1 MSVLIKIL
9 LVLGAVTIG
18 GVVVVAGVV
27 VVGLVVLG
35 STLPEVQVTNQCTDA
50 IIMPEWAQSIPSLPD
65 SIPTNASVTFPVVS
79 GPGEYALSQEG
90 DGLYI
95 VLPRSFP
102 VLGDTVGDT
111 VRVGSAGT
119 EPDATFEGQQVT
131 VPMHREIEMNQ
142 TYSVMLCP

>member
-102 VLGDTVGDT
+102 VLGDTV
-111 VRVGSAGT
+111 RVGSAGT

-142 TYSVMLCP
+142 TYSVLLCP

>member
-90 DGLYI
+90 DGMYI

-102 VLGDTVGDT
+102 VLGDA

-142 TYSVMLCP
+142 TYSVVLCP